1 MAAVRYSRTARY
13 LGEPILMSASTL
25 ASVDTDTP
33 EVLAWQAEHSAAAAS
48 YLRGLPAYEHFLAAL
63 LAGGTKRLHTLRP
76 AGGKWFQR
84 QDGAGGEYDRIVVR
98 DSLGGV
104 ERCLLDC
111 NLIAAREGAPVT
123 LDWYAPS
130 PNGKVVAA
138 STSIAGKELGV
149 VTLIDVESGN
159 PLPDIVPWRVNQ
171 VNGVQG
177 DWAWHNDSRGFYCTA
192 RSFKDG
198 RFTGNL
204 SIFNFRL
211 GAEAPTVPEPLPA
224 GIPSP
229 CARTTTHSDYVLCQ
243 SQSSQTRVDY
253 VRKPDGSWVPLLAD
267 VPGMHN
273 GEMDGA
279 AFIGVVTDGHPRGRV
294 VRIPVDSPND
304 RSQWVEIVPE
314 SEDVLLNLRLVG
326 DRIVIA
332 ALRNAA
338 SVIVVCDRDGANRT
352 DVPLPGPG
360 TTGLLS
366 MAGAS
371 YVIPAFAADE
381 HEITFVF
388 TSPATSGVIMRYG
401 VAAGELSRITEPEH
415 YIAGLEVESVWAVSA
430 DGVRTMAT
438 LAYKPST
445 GGQGPRPTLISGY
458 GNFGACMTPAF
469 SSTMLPFIQ
478 AGGAYVIAHLR
489 GGGEFGWQWRTEGYK
504 AHKQNTFNDLY
515 AIAAELIARGITSP
529 RHLAFEGA
537 SGGGLTAAVA
547 VVQRPDLW
555 AAVISRSPVTDLL
568 GVEKYP
574 FMLNVA
580 KEEYGDPR
588 IPEEAGWLRRISP
601 VENIV
606 PGKHYCAS
614 LFIAGENDTRT
625 PPFNARKM
633 VFLLER
639 ANGSDKPA
647 LLRVFK
653 DRGHGAVGYRAECE
667 EAAEWLSFVADRTG
681 LQVGSAADVG
691 RRARAE

>member
-1 MAAVRYSRTARY
+1 MPV
-13 LGEPILMSASTL
+13 SAPALT
-25 ASVDTDTP
+25 SVDTDTP
-33 EVLAWQAEHSAAAAS
+33 EVLAWQAEHSAAAAN
-48 YLRGLPAYEHFLAAL
+48 YLKGLPAYDHFLSAL
-63 LAGGTKRLHTLRP
+63 LAGGTSRLHTLRP

-84 QDGAGGEYDRIVVR
+84 QDGVGGEYDRIVVR
-98 DSLGGV
+98 DSISGV

-111 NLIAAREGAPVT
+111 NVIAGREAAPVT

-149 VTLIDVESGN
+149 VTLIDVESGK
-159 PLPDIVPWRVNQ
+159 PLPDVVPWRVNQ

-177 DWAWHNDSRGFYCTA
+177 DWAWHNDSGGFYCTA
-192 RSFKDG
+192 RTFKDG
-198 RFTGNL
+198 RYTGNL
-204 SIFNFRL
+204 SVYSFRL
-211 GAEAPTVPEPLPA
+211 GAAAPTVPEPVPA
-224 GIPSP
+224 GVPSP
-229 CARTTTHSDYVLCQ
+229 CAKTTTHSDYVLCQ

-253 VRKPDGSWVPLLAD
+253 VRKPDGSWVPLLKN

-279 AFIGVVTDGHPRGRV
+279 TFVGIVTDGHPRGRV

-304 RSQWVEIVPE
+304 RSKWIEVVPE
-314 SEDVLLNLRLVG
+314 SDDVLLNLRLIG
-326 DRIVIA
+326 GRIAIG

-338 SVIVVCDRDGANRT
+338 SVIIVCDRDGANRK

-366 MAGAS
+366 VAGGS
-371 YVIPAFAADE
+371 YVIPAFAADD

-388 TSPATSGVIMRYG
+388 SSPATSGVIMRYD
-401 VAAGELSRITEPEH
+401 VATGELTRLTEPEH
-415 YIAGLEVESVWAVSA
+415 TIEGLKVESVWAVSE
-430 DGVRTMAT
+430 DGVRTMGT
-438 LAYKPST
+438 LAYIPSSNR
-445 GGQGPRPTLISGY
+445 QGPRPTLISGY
-458 GNFGACMTPAF
+458 GNFGACMMPAF
-469 SSTMLPFIQ
+469 SSTMLPFIK

-504 AHKQNTFNDLY
+504 AQKQNTFNDLY
-515 AIAAELIARGITSP
+515 VIAGELIARGFTSP

-537 SGGGLTAAVA
+537 SGGGLTAAAA

-555 AAVISRSPVTDLL
+555 AAVIARSPVTDLL
-568 GVEKYP
+568 AAEKYP
-574 FMLNVA
+574 FMLNVV
-580 KEEYGDPR
+580 KEEFGDPR

-606 PGKHYCAS
+606 AGKSYCAS
-614 LFIAGENDTRT
+614 LFIAGENDSRT
-625 PPFNARKM
+625 LPFNARKM

-639 ANGSDKPA
+639 ASGSDNPA

-653 DRGHGAVGYRAECE
+653 DRGHAAVGHHAECE
-667 EAAEWLSFVADRTG
+667 EAAEWLSFVAERTG
-681 LQVGSAADVG
+681 LKISSAAI
-691 RRARAE
+691 EPH

>member
-1 MAAVRYSRTARY
+1 MEAVRHSRTAYY
-13 LGEPILMSASTL
+13 LGEPELMSASTL

-48 YLRGLPAYEHFLAAL
+48 YLTGLPAYEHFLAAL

-76 AGGKWFQR
+76 AGGRWFQR
-84 QDGAGGEYDRIVVR
+84 QDGVGGDYDRIVVR
-98 DSLGGV
+98 DSIAGA

-111 NLIAAREGAPVT
+111 NLIAAREAAPVT

-130 PNGKVVAA
+130 PDGRVVAA

-159 PLPDIVPWRVNQ
+159 PLPDVVPWRVNQ
-171 VNGVQG
+171 VNAVNG

-198 RFTGNL
+198 RYTGNL
-204 SIFNFRL
+204 SVYSFRL
-211 GAEAPTVPEPLPA
+211 GAAAPTVPEPLPA
-224 GIPSP
+224 GVSSP
-229 CARTTTHSDYVLCQ
+229 CAKTTTHSDYVLCQ
-243 SQSSQTRVDY
+243 SQSSLTRADY
-253 VRKPDGSWVPLLAD
+253 VRKPDGGWVPLLAD

-279 AFIGVVTDGHPRGRV
+279 AFIGIVTDGHPRGRV

-304 RSQWVEIVPE
+304 RSKWIEIVPE
-314 SEDVLLNLRLVG
+314 SADVLLNLRLVG
-326 DRIVIA
+326 GHIVIG

-338 SVIVVCDRDGANRT
+338 SVIVVCDPDGANRT

-366 MAGAS
+366 LAGAS
-371 YVIPAFAADE
+371 YVIPTFAADD

-388 TSPATSGVIMRYG
+388 TSPGTSGVIMRYR
-401 VAAGELSRITEPEH
+401 VATRELSRITEPEH
-415 YIAGLEVESVWAVSA
+415 FIAGLKVESVWAVSE

-438 LAYKPST
+438 LAYIPT
-445 GGQGPRPTLISGY
+445 GREGPRPTLISGY

-469 SSTMLPFIQ
+469 SSTMLPFIK

-504 AHKQNTFNDLY
+504 AQKQNTFNDLY
-515 AIAAELIARGITSP
+515 AIAAALIDRGITSP
-529 RHLAFEGA
+529 RQLAFEGA

-574 FMLNVA
+574 FMLNIA

-588 IPEEAGWLRRISP
+588 IPQEAAWLRRISP

-606 PGKHYCAS
+606 PGRNYCAS
-614 LFIAGENDTRT
+614 LFVAGENDTRT

-639 ANGSDKPA
+639 ANGSDEPA

-653 DRGHGAVGYRAECE
+653 DRGHGAVGYRAECA

-681 LQVGSAADVG
+681 LNVASVAID
-691 RRARAE
+691 RRQGQSE